1 MKNEEVL
8 KKIKRERKGRK
19 SDKNKFWHI
28 LPFDLCLHHNSFSLI
43 FDFFF
48 PLNYVIKLKYR
59 LYMKQTFY
67 PLFKIIIKTYIY

>member
-48 PLNYVIKLKYR
+48 PLNYVVDFIISLKC
-59 LYMKQTFY
+59 M
-67 PLFKIIIKTYIY
+67 LFTLRGSL